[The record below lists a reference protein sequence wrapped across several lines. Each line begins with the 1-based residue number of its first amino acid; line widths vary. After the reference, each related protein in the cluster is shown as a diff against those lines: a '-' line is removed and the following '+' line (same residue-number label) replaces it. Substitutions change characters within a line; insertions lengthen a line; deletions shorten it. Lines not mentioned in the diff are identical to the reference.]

1 MTAAGLPTPEQVRE
15 RLEALRADR
24 GFLLPHHGA
33 MAAASPDLHDAYGTM
48 YAALTLTERHL
59 SPLEKEF
66 TWLVLLIALRE
77 AVGTHHLALFRR
89 AGGTDEQACLAFQ
102 LAGYATAANSF
113 AFLAEHWTAEF
124 PGIDPAAGYLAGVA
138 TLAGSTIVP
147 TGLAMLAVQAA
158 LGNAWGVAAHLRA
171 AYAAAIPEEKLVEA
185 LTLIIWP
192 CGVNRFVAACT
203 IWHGLMRDS
212 VVTPSPRFQAWADMP
227 GQGAYARDE

>member
-1 MTAAGLPTPEQVRE
+1 MTAPDLPTPEQVRE
-15 RLEALRADR
+15 RLEVLRADR

-33 MAAASPDLHDAYGTM
+33 MAAAAPDLHDAYGTM
-48 YAALTLTERHL
+48 YAALTLTKRHL
-59 SPLEKEF
+59 SPFEKEF

-77 AVGTHHLALFRR
+77 AVGTHHLALFRD
-89 AGGTDEQACLAFQ
+89 AGGTDEHARLAFQ

-113 AFLAEHWTAEF
+113 AFLAEHWSTEF
-124 PGIDPAAGYLAGVA
+124 PGIDPAQGYLAGVA
-138 TLAGSTIVP
+138 TLAGDTIAPVQL
-147 TGLAMLAVQAA
+147 GMLSVQAA

-203 IWHGLMRDS
+203 VWHDLMRTGA
-212 VVTPSPRFQAWADMP
+212 VAPSPRFRAWADTP
-227 GQGAYARDE
+227 RQGAFSRP